1 MKRIIRIFFLFFM
14 LIIFAQSAKACHYK
28 FDSKS
33 TQVKKGEIVQVK
45 VTIIYEHRRC
55 VIELDDTQFKFHG
68 LKLIDASEWVKEKR
82 GTYSKILKL
91 KAVEPGQ
98 AKLEVIRECSKKGIS
113 ADEWKIKVL
122 PSA

>member
-1 MKRIIRIFFLFFM
+1 MKRYTRMFFLLFM
-14 LIIFAQSAKACHYK
+14 LIIFAGSAKACHYK
-28 FDSKS
+28 FDSKA
-33 TQVKKGEIVQVK
+33 TQVKKGETVQVK

-68 LKLIDASEWVKEKR
+68 LKLVNQSDWVKEKR
-82 GTYSKILKL
+82 GTYSKTLML

-113 ADEWKIKVL
+113 ADEWEIKVL